1 MKSVDWFRVCAA
13 LSIGLVVAGCNS
25 KSDPTNDNF
34 SKAIQNHFDKTDA
47 VCVRSG
53 AVPFELPHFGSYQ
66 EKQADALVAVGLLS
80 KDSVSVSESG
90 RSIPGYRYSATSEG
104 KTAYRAAADPADSSM
119 CGGKAQV
126 QSITWSSSV
135 PDKAPIGTTVDVKY
149 SAKLIERPRWD
160 DESVL
165 RSTHVEV
172 LSTSSD
178 VYSGE
183 YFLELTDSGWAVK
196 STPMLR

>member
-1 MKSVDWFRVCAA
+1 MKSVHLFRACAV
-13 LSIGLVVAGCNS
+13 LSLAAAVSGCNS
-25 KSDPTNDNF
+25 KAAPTNDNF
-34 SKAIQNHFDKTDA
+34 AKAIQNHLDKTDA

-53 AVPFELPHFGSYQ
+53 AVPFDLPHFGGYQ

-80 KDSVSVSESG
+80 KESVSVSESG
-90 RSIPGYRYSATSEG
+90 KSIPGYRYSATSEG
-104 KTAYRAAADPADSSM
+104 KTAYRTAADSADSSM

-165 RSTHVEV
+165 RLTHVEV
-172 LSTSSD
+172 LSTSGD